1 MTNTNTTVK
10 IYPDNKA
17 GVIAM
22 LNAESDLTLTGK
34 ETYTPDPEVD
44 GVWSVTDIEGND
56 GAVQAI
62 VYLAGYATP
71 FGDKRQ
77 DNDFECEY
85 DDDVFGWEDC

>member
-1 MTNTNTTVK
+1 MTDTAITT

-22 LNAESDLTLTGK
+22 LNAESDLALTGE

-44 GVWSVTDIEGND
+44 GVWSVTHID
-56 GAVQAI
+56 GAKNDDAVQCIA
-62 VYLAGYATP
+62 YLAGYATP

-77 DNDFECEY
+77 GNDFECEY
-85 DDDVFGWEDC
+85 LD